1 MADKEIT
8 IDISRLQKGVYYI
21 TVVSKSKVKG
31 KDKISTERF
40 IKD

>member
-1 MADKEIT
+1 MTRGET
-8 IDISRLQKGVYYI
+8 IDISGLPRGVYYV
-21 TVVSKSKVKG
+21 TVIIHSKGKG